1 MVSIIVF
8 LRLYGPTG
16 NTPHNPYSWGVFSRV
31 PRKEVRSPAAAK
43 ESSPTCR
50 RESCDWLDGVVAS
63 TDTTSLLLLRLL
75 LLRLASR
82 RVVDEER
89 WRWGTAMVVGVG
101 MWNPWVMPTMAEESM
116 QRIIVFVVMV
126 VTAVVD
132 YRLLRIAIDWDGWRA
147 ASNRAEEPNP
157 ISDNDDD
164 DDRR

>member
-101 MWNPWVMPTMAEESM
+101 MWNPWVMPTMANVESM

-132 YRLLRIAIDWDGWRA
+132 YRLLRIAIDWNGNIRI
-147 ASNRAEEPNP
+147 EPNP
-157 ISDNDDD
+157 ISDYDDD
-164 DDRR
+164 DDRK

>member
-63 TDTTSLLLLRLL
+63 TDTMSLLLLRLL

-89 WRWGTAMVVGVG
+89 WRWGTAMVV
-101 MWNPWVMPTMAEESM
+101 
-116 QRIIVFVVMV
+116 
-126 VTAVVD
+126 TAVID
-132 YRLLRIAIDWDGWRA
+132 YRLLRITIDWNGELHP
-147 ASNRAEEPNP
+147 NRAE
-157 ISDNDDD
+157 SDI
-164 DDRR
+164 R

>member
-63 TDTTSLLLLRLL
+63 TDTMSLLLLRLL

-101 MWNPWVMPTMAEESM
+101 MWNPWVMPTMANVESM
-116 QRIIVFVVMV
+116 RRIIVFVVMV
-126 VTAVVD
+126 VTAVID
-132 YRLLRIAIDWDGWRA
+132 YRLMRITIDWNGELHP
-147 ASNRAEEPNP
+147 NRAE
-157 ISDNDDD
+157 SDI
-164 DDRR
+164 R